1 MHRAPL
7 LAAILASAA
16 LLPLASTAGRGAP
29 SAQVSFTAAQAKQG
43 QQVFTRTCAACHGA
57 KLEGGAGPAL
67 TGPNFKTLSTRVHAT
82 VGDVFTYMTSNMP
95 LNEPA
100 SLPHAQYVSIMA
112 YILSKNGFKAGGKA
126 LTYTSAEKSKSP
138 VVAR

>member
-1 MHRAPL
+1 MHRASL

-16 LLPLASTAGRGAP
+16 LLPPASIAGRP

-43 QQVFTRTCAACHGA
+43 QQIFTRTCAACHGA

-82 VGDVFTYMTSNMP
+82 VGDVFTYMASNMP

-100 SLPHAQYVSIMA
+100 SLPHDQYVSIMA

-126 LTYTSAEKSKSP
+126 LTYASAEKSKSP